1 MYLLLGVFIS
11 ILALVE
17 ANRYNS
23 LKGRWFSFLMII
35 LTILLCCR
43 YGQGSDYYGY
53 FLQFDYIDANA
64 SYMVNALYHG
74 EIGWYALMLFCKKI
88 GMNFEGFIA
97 VISLFMMFMVWRT
110 FKKHSSYPIIS
121 ILLLYPTYYMTYCNS
136 AIRQGLVL
144 CVFLGVGLDLILSDK
159 YRHYIILALGLML
172 IHKSAIALLAVPL
185 FMKIKIKS
193 PIVWIVVAGIASLEL
208 SKAGFM
214 ISLSQRFSE
223 GGYMEE
229 SFSLGGVAMRL
240 ILYAI
245 IFMMYKPLA
254 GSNEKIDKLYSLY
267 VWGLLVFMALS
278 FSGTLSQRLSMPY
291 KALEVI
297 LIPSLLYANRN
308 NVYVSGRVFDKSKL
322 LYMAIVVAVL
332 MNAETYKNLN
342 SYIGQG
348 NYHSWVTPLS
358 YPYISI
364 FNEDEIWQY
373 ITHFDQ

>member
-1 MYLLLGVFIS
+1 MYLLLGLFIS
-11 ILALVE
+11 VLALVE
-17 ANRYNS
+17 ANRCNS
-23 LKGRWFSFLMII
+23 LKGWWFPILMIM
-35 LTILLCCR
+35 LTLLLCCR

-53 FLQFDYIDANA
+53 FLHFDYIDANA

-88 GMNFEGFIA
+88 GMNFEAFIA
-97 VISLFMMFMVWRT
+97 VISLLMMLMVWRT
-110 FKKHSSYPIIS
+110 FKKHSSYPIMS

-144 CVFLGVGLDLILSDK
+144 CIFLGVGIDLILSNK
-159 YRHYIILALGLML
+159 YKHYIILVLGLIL

-185 FMKIKIKS
+185 FLKIKFKS
-193 PIVWIVVAGIASLEL
+193 SLFWIIIAGVVSLGL
-208 SKAGFM
+208 SKAAFM
-214 ISLSQRFSE
+214 ISLSQQFSE

-229 SFSLGGVAMRL
+229 SFSIGGVAMRL
-240 ILYAI
+240 ILYGI
-245 IFMMYKPLA
+245 IYMMYKPLA
-254 GSNEKIDKLYSLY
+254 GSNEKIDKLYNLY
-267 VWGLLVFMALS
+267 LWGLLIFMALS

-308 NVYVSGRVFDKSKL
+308 NLYVTNHVFDKSKL
-322 LYMAIVVAVL
+322 LYMAIAVVVL

-342 SYIGQG
+342 SYIEQG